1 MAIAHLEGIELML
14 QIRPDQIKVLA
25 RPARKRFASLL
36 VRHWIEELPA
46 AATRFGQANL
56 MDFAERVVES
66 GAEEGMTE
74 ADLVVA
80 GDVMLVSAF
89 ASPPPDDRV

>member
-1 MAIAHLEGIELML
+1 
-14 QIRPDQIKVLA
+14 
-25 RPARKRFASLL
+25 
-36 VRHWIEELPA
+36 
-46 AATRFGQANL
+46 